1 MRVIESLEPR
11 RLLTLQAELV
21 TNLPT
26 TQPPTL
32 NLLVD
37 SNGTIFFRGNDPAH
51 GTEMWKSDGT
61 PQGTVVAGETIVGPD
76 GFISSRPY
84 PVAIDGNVFF
94 GTSTE
99 LWVTDG
105 TQAGTQVL
113 CHIGSTSPS
122 GFAGPQDLIELDGIL
137 IFTMHD
143 RNFGR
148 RLWRS
153 DGTVEG
159 TWRYDAGGMVFSD
172 LSTSPAQMT
181 KVGDTVFFAAQGI
194 GGQSLWRTDGTLEGT
209 AKVRSF
215 PNSLIQPPRWL
226 TDVDGIL
233 YFAAYDNTT
242 GFELWRSDGTPENTT
257 IVADIRPGGSSGPA
271 NLVNVDGTLFFTAND
286 GTNGTELW
294 KTDGTAAGTQLVRDI
309 AAGSA
314 NAFPDSTFPERVVEK
329 FVLDDQ
335 LFFAANDGV
344 SGVELWKSDGTAAG
358 TILVKDL
365 NPGAASSMRS
375 SMDARGYTTE
385 VVGGYGFFNA
395 NDGIHSTELFATD
408 GTEAGTF
415 IVADISPTGSN
426 PTYLTASNTTL
437 FFTADDDLPGDLLWK
452 VAFPDTSAPAAT
464 ASPLQFE
471 TSLNAE
477 FKFEERIDPATVSA
491 DDLLVTHI
499 ATNQIFAATAATLS
513 HNNSRIHFALPALPD
528 GEYRIE
534 LSIGSVADVAGNSLA
549 SSAMLPSSTSF
560 VLGGD
565 ANRDRSVNIS
575 DFAIL
580 ASRFNM
586 PGTFSQGDFNYNGTT
601 EIGDFALLAGNFNE
615 QVPKSPAAV
624 RVATRRT
631 EFDHGIR
638 FREPASRE
646 LRFDVIDKIDS
657 DAPLL

>member
-1 MRVIESLEPR
+1 MRVIDSLEPR

-21 TNLPT
+21 ANLPT

-105 TQAGTQVL
+105 TQAGTQAL
-113 CHIGSTSPS
+113 CHIGSTSQP
-122 GFAGPQDLIELDGIL
+122 GFPGPQDLIELDGIL

-181 KVGDTVFFAAQGI
+181 KVGDTIFFAAQGI
-194 GGQSLWRTDGTLEGT
+194 GGPALWRTDGTLEGT

-215 PNSLIQPPRWL
+215 PNNALQPPRWL
-226 TDVDGIL
+226 TDVNGIL
-233 YFAAYDNTT
+233 YFTAYDNAT

-257 IVADIRPGGSSGPA
+257 IVADIRPAGSSGPA

-286 GTNGTELW
+286 GTNGIELW

-358 TILVKDL
+358 TVLVKDI
-365 NPGAASSMRS
+365 NPGSASGMRS
-375 SMDARGYTTE
+375 TFDARAHTTD
-385 VVGGYGFFNA
+385 VVGSYGFFNA
-395 NDGIHSTELFATD
+395 IHSAAGRELFATD

-415 IVADISPTGSN
+415 AISNGPPSWS
-426 PTYLTASNTTL
+426 PVYLTRSNTTL
-437 FFTADDDLPGDLLWK
+437 FFTTSDDTPGDPLWK
-452 VAFPDTSAPAAT
+452 VVLPDDEAPSAL

-471 TSLNAE
+471 TSLHAE

-491 DDLLVTHI
+491 DDLLITHI
-499 ATNQIFAATAATLS
+499 ATNQIFSATAATLS

-534 LSIGSVADVAGNSLA
+534 LTIGSVADVAGNSLA
-549 SSAMLPSSTSF
+549 ASAMLPSSTSF

-565 ANRDRSVNIS
+565 ANRDRNVNIS

-586 PGTFSQGDFNYNGTT
+586 PGTFSQGDFNYSGSTD
-601 EIGDFALLAGNFNE
+601 IGDFAILAGNFNE
-615 QVPKSPAAV
+615 LVPKSPAAV

-646 LRFDVIDKIDS
+646 LQFDIIDKVDK